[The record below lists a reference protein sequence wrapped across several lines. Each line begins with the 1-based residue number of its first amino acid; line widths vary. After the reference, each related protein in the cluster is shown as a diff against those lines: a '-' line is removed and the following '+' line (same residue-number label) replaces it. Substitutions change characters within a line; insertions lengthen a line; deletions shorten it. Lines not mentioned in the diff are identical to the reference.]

1 MRGRDE
7 ILRFLQVQHPSRL
20 LWATTNKGLLLTR
33 QVTMNARNETDLQIR
48 FVYRT
53 PGPDSTA
60 SGHIMAHEV
69 GCAFALFHAPA
80 HSRDEP
86 GAAASHHLNW
96 VHRRIQARHHIT
108 TFTVD

>member
-1 MRGRDE
+1 MRGREE

-33 QVTMNARNETDLQIR
+33 QVTMNARNQTDLQIR
-48 FVYRT
+48 FVYQT
-53 PGPDSTA
+53 TGPDSTA
-60 SGHIMAHEV
+60 SGHIMAH
-69 GCAFALFHAPA
+69 
-80 HSRDEP
+80 SRDES